1 MRLSDVTRAVAGR
14 SRCGYEGPMF
24 DGAPF
29 ANLPD
34 DALAF
39 DPLRDVRSRG
49 VSRSDTNFARLLLLL
64 RLSRP

>member
-1 MRLSDVTRAVAGR
+1 
-14 SRCGYEGPMF
+14 MF

-34 DALAF
+34 DARAF
-39 DPLRDVRSRG
+39 DPVRDVRSRG
-49 VSRSDTNFARLLLLL
+49 DSRSDTNFALLLL

>member
-1 MRLSDVTRAVAGR
+1 
-14 SRCGYEGPMF
+14 MF

>member
-1 MRLSDVTRAVAGR
+1 
-14 SRCGYEGPMF
+14 MF

-39 DPLRDVRSRG
+39 DHVRSRG
-49 VSRSDTNFARLLLLL
+49 VSQSDTNFARLLLLL